1 MTHGIAL
8 ILGAIIGA
16 SCLFGAYIYKNRFS
30 TVLTA
35 KRTIYAGNGIIVPK
49 GTEMVYEHGLPEGV
63 ECVKLFI
70 NMTPSFA
77 RESLETK
84 KDNHSFLVIPYWVDE
99 TKSN

>member
-1 MTHGIAL
+1 MI
-8 ILGAIIGA
+8 
-16 SCLFGAYIYKNRFS
+16 
-30 TVLTA
+30 
-35 KRTIYAGNGIIVPK
+35 
-49 GTEMVYEHGLPEGV
+49 YEHGLPEGV

-84 KDNHSFLVIPYWVDE
+84 KDNRSFLVIPYWVDE